1 MPSCEEEGGPPC
13 GPPPPS
19 PPQGGGGLRIHPRLF
34 FAAFIRATRR
44 AKAISMGDTQQRAE
58 RSSGEAADAGGGACC
73 CQGICDACAVKV
85 DLRLHPF
92 CNASPPQQ
100 RQQPQ
105 QQQHPSDEASLSEES
120 GNAERRRSHCGS
132 GSGYGVAAEA
142 APLCCEACAAAGC
155 SWGAPPRKRRGGP
168 RKHRRRRVSFG
179 RSPSELEPIL
189 PKDSDSSHTSSDLS
203 SYLHSSESGGG
214 NVGGDGDGDSS
225 SVEEGGGGVPASLQD
240 PLKRCV
246 LRSRYGKKRVG
257 GAMPS
262 ESIIPSTP
270 GSEGASPMSSPS
282 LASVCTLEGE
292 GPSSRCG
299 GVARSQGASLRRRPP
314 GFLYSEATAHLWE
327 PPEGEAGRVQAKAW
341 RGPSSLRSRTTL
353 SSRRSAAA
361 AASTSARGFPRSK
374 QLYIT
379 QGEVASGSSETV
391 DGDRLPLE
399 DPLEKAQ
406 EAVSAASR
414 KPLHGVQRF
423 AGMNHARRALHH
435 IQEGLGAAGDTGV
448 SQARKI
454 THGLFGRRQTLEHRQ
469 ARVLRYHLVQKAHDR
484 MPWWLARLVAWLDV
498 ALDNCRRRRKV
509 MQKATWRVHVAMPVR
524 SSFGL
529 FGDDKIEHWYV
540 QWLSAFNMRFLARI
554 TGPLLLAT
562 AYGAVAHA
570 LMRVKGFVADR
581 EGSIAELERS
591 SLGFTGF
598 LVLMGIRLLL
608 QPLLTILVL
617 LPILSPG
624 LFSGRWYT
632 CFFDSNK
639 FSQGNGYV
647 FSRLLVIA
655 SAIQLVF
662 PLFDQSLH
670 MLVTPNASSVASV
683 LTPRPAGPI
692 QVALLQMTVFLA
704 MRDPTFVTACIACFV
719 AVILSF
725 AFLFLP
731 EQRDA
736 GLLVTAV
743 TSFMFVAFTSRA
755 FYTRTLEVNRRR
767 LFCKYV
773 LPYIM
778 YLEEVALVLYAGSRG
793 DEGDSDSSGSFASVG
808 GLLQQPSSHP
818 SLRLN
823 PNATKSFGAWK
834 APSPYGGAPRRGT
847 HGDRSSANPSMY
859 RRPEP
864 SRLGAG

>member
-1 MPSCEEEGGPPC
+1 
-13 GPPPPS
+13 
-19 PPQGGGGLRIHPRLF
+19 
-34 FAAFIRATRR
+34 
-44 AKAISMGDTQQRAE
+44 
-58 RSSGEAADAGGGACC
+58 
-73 CQGICDACAVKV
+73 
-85 DLRLHPF
+85 
-92 CNASPPQQ
+92 
-100 RQQPQ
+100 
-105 QQQHPSDEASLSEES
+105 
-120 GNAERRRSHCGS
+120 
-132 GSGYGVAAEA
+132 
-142 APLCCEACAAAGC
+142 
-155 SWGAPPRKRRGGP
+155 
-168 RKHRRRRVSFG
+168 
-179 RSPSELEPIL
+179 
-189 PKDSDSSHTSSDLS
+189 
-203 SYLHSSESGGG
+203 
-214 NVGGDGDGDSS
+214 
-225 SVEEGGGGVPASLQD
+225 
-240 PLKRCV
+240 
-246 LRSRYGKKRVG
+246 
-257 GAMPS
+257 
-262 ESIIPSTP
+262 
-270 GSEGASPMSSPS
+270 
-282 LASVCTLEGE
+282 
-292 GPSSRCG
+292 
-299 GVARSQGASLRRRPP
+299 
-314 GFLYSEATAHLWE
+314 
-327 PPEGEAGRVQAKAW
+327 
-341 RGPSSLRSRTTL
+341 
-353 SSRRSAAA
+353 
-361 AASTSARGFPRSK
+361 
-374 QLYIT
+374 
-379 QGEVASGSSETV
+379 
-391 DGDRLPLE
+391 
-399 DPLEKAQ
+399 
-406 EAVSAASR
+406 
-414 KPLHGVQRF
+414 
-423 AGMNHARRALHH
+423 
-435 IQEGLGAAGDTGV
+435 
-448 SQARKI
+448 
-454 THGLFGRRQTLEHRQ
+454 
-469 ARVLRYHLVQKAHDR
+469 
-484 MPWWLARLVAWLDV
+484 
-498 ALDNCRRRRKV
+498 
-509 MQKATWRVHVAMPVR
+509 
-524 SSFGL
+524 
-529 FGDDKIEHWYV
+529 
-540 QWLSAFNMRFLARI
+540 
-554 TGPLLLAT
+554 
-562 AYGAVAHA
+562 
-570 LMRVKGFVADR
+570 
-581 EGSIAELERS
+581 
-591 SLGFTGF
+591 
-598 LVLMGIRLLL
+598 MGIRLLL

-847 HGDRSSANPSMY
+847 HGDRKEGVSINSDVRALHKERDLGPPCLPATANCFGKRPLLQMTRHRFDGFLAVAYFEDLDRYTVQGPIACAHTLQCSNEIRLLAAVSRCVAAGCNVPSVMSV
-859 RRPEP
+859 RALFSPQIQDKNLITAFGGPSKEP
-864 SRLGAG
+864 SSLGVLTP